1 MRQSHQSR
9 KPALYDGVRR
19 SSADLGDEANA
30 AGIMIVREGEATFR
44 HSTCLIRKV
53 AKVQSSFLMRRMD
66 FSA

>member
-1 MRQSHQSR
+1 M
-9 KPALYDGVRR
+9 RR